1 MNAPGPADDGPTAGL
16 VTAAFGRRGV
26 LETDVGESV
35 RFLVKGRRLRVVCGD
50 RVEWERD
57 GQGDGAIVTGIRP
70 RANAL
75 ERLPPDRPEPELLA
89 ANLTCVAVVIAR
101 VPATDWHLVDRY
113 LAAAELMGCRAVL
126 VDNKSDTSVP
136 EADAARAQEM
146 TVYRDLGYPSLS
158 VSART
163 GAGVD
168 GLIEALRDEIAI
180 LVGQSGVGKSS
191 LINRLVPGAD
201 IVVGQL
207 SAASAE
213 GTHTTTA
220 SAMHRLP
227 DGGRLI
233 DTPGVRDFVPAIV
246 DGSRVQL
253 GFPEIRA
260 RADECRFGNCR
271 HLREP
276 DCAVK
281 RAVEAGAIS
290 PRRYETY
297 KRLARDA

>member
-1 MNAPGPADDGPTAGL
+1 M
-16 VTAAFGRRGV
+16 
-26 LETDVGESV
+26 
-35 RFLVKGRRLRVVCGD
+35 
-50 RVEWERD
+50 
-57 GQGDGAIVTGIRP
+57 
-70 RANAL
+70 
-75 ERLPPDRPEPELLA
+75 
-89 ANLTCVAVVIAR
+89 IAR